1 MNKDLRFPSVCNS
14 ASLWLFIS
22 CWAKRPFSYLFLPPP
37 LCSAKEVKMNI
48 ADKLTLIRKASNM
61 TQAGF
66 AEAIGISRSNLANI
80 ELGKVKP
87 TKMFINCVSLMF
99 NIDKEWLTD
108 GSNDDLSM
116 LNNAKDMS
124 STITKKY
131 ERLNTKYKKFVENQM
146 NQLLEIQENK

>member
-1 MNKDLRFPSVCNS
+1 
-14 ASLWLFIS
+14 
-22 CWAKRPFSYLFLPPP
+22 
-37 LCSAKEVKMNI
+37 MNI

-99 NIDKEWLTD
+99 NIDQEWLTD